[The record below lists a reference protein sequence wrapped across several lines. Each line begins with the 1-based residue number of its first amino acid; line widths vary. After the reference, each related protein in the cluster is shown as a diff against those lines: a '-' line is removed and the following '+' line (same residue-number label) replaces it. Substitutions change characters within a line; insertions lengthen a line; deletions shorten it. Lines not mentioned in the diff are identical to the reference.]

1 MLAKR
6 KEKAS
11 LTSVAYVQ
19 ETFVIK
25 EAKVTRLE
33 PAILGKHL
41 NCISSDNKRLNVY
54 EWRDLIGRRYTYLVR
69 QIFANTRLGI
79 TCLDLASNLSS
90 H

>member
-11 LTSVAYVQ
+11 LTSVAYIQ

-33 PAILGKHL
+33 PTILGKHL
-41 NCISSDNKRLNVY
+41 DCISSDNKCLNMY
-54 EWRDLIGRRYTYLVR
+54 EWQDLISRRYTHFVR
-69 QIFANTRLGI
+69 QTLANARI
-79 TCLDLASNLSS
+79 TCLDPASNLSS